1 MVRILFFAKNIS
13 GVNHIVI
20 SDPGSLFPSFYGP
33 NSRVLWI
40 AGTLCLV
47 LVIAGIVI
55 FVKKNRGDQV
65 RGRKLSFRERFQ
77 FRKASIVL
85 SGDKNYK
92 PKFIT
97 IRVQNPGKRPVDLQA
112 PVLIFKRWNSSRKFR
127 INSFGGIDDFPIWL
141 EPGYEAKWNVE
152 LGQFYNKVPE
162 LRRACRLSAE
172 MKEVSVKKFISRTIR
187 LKWL

>member
-1 MVRILFFAKNIS
+1 MNYL
-13 GVNHIVI
+13 VI
-20 SDPGSLFPSFYGP
+20 SDFTSVFSSF
-33 NSRVLWI
+33 NELNTSVLCI
-40 AGTLCLV
+40 VGTLSLA

-55 FVKKNRGDQV
+55 FVKWNRDNQV
-65 RGRKLSFRERFQ
+65 RGRKLSFGERLQ

-112 PVLIFKRWNSSRKFR
+112 PVLIFKRWSSARKFR

-152 LGQFYNKVPE
+152 LEQFYSKVPE
-162 LRRACRLSAE
+162 LRRACRLTAE
-172 MKEVSVKKFISRTIR
+172 MKEVSGKKFISRTIR